1 MPFFFSLFD
10 CVFWNKW
17 APSMLMIAIENDD
30 VEAGNGNAFPSSYT
44 LYILNAEQGIYFNV
58 ISKLIS

>member
-1 MPFFFSLFD
+1 
-10 CVFWNKW
+10 
-17 APSMLMIAIENDD
+17 MLMIAIENDD